1 MSLPTEATVLRW
13 GATVAFIACFGGAL
27 YMLGVSAAPWVALLL
42 GALVFAVIMG
52 RLWSTHLDAAEA
64 ARSRAEGQ
72 NVRRFQAREDTD
84 TTRFRPAEEPAP
96 PQSSA
101 AASYYDDEDDD

>member
-27 YMLGVSAAPWVALLL
+27 YVLGVSAAPWVALLL

-64 ARSRAEGQ
+64 ARSRAELHRGSRLR
-72 NVRRFQAREDTD
+72 VR
-84 TTRFRPAEEPAP
+84 
-96 PQSSA
+96 
-101 AASYYDDEDDD
+101 DDEDDDEPRVLPAPRLIDPDDD